1 MGENDTTWVSILKN
15 ENGGGGGYLIK
26 YSINHFSPKGGKPQS
41 FCSPPSQNMNRP
53 DTKSGLDVALI
64 GELEALRMH
73 ATDINYMSSVSIFV
87 IIFIQL
93 VNIIS
98 H

>member
-1 MGENDTTWVSILKN
+1 
-15 ENGGGGGYLIK
+15 
-26 YSINHFSPKGGKPQS
+26 
-41 FCSPPSQNMNRP
+41 MNRP